1 MGAYGNVAL
10 GRGGILKRNILGQS
24 VSFVSG
30 HPESVWHLIGRAH

>member
-24 VSFVSG
+24 VSFEREEDEVRK
-30 HPESVWHLIGRAH
+30 PELCRYQ